1 MESKLTYGCSEHQ
14 AQTSP
19 ARVLR
24 GEVSDLI
31 IVTNQ
36 KINGVVS

>member
-1 MESKLTYGCSEHQ
+1 MEFELTYGCSEHQ

-19 ARVLR
+19 ARVPR
-24 GEVSDLI
+24 GEVSDLL

>member
-1 MESKLTYGCSEHQ
+1 MESELTYGCNKHQ

-19 ARVLR
+19 ARVPR

-31 IVTNQ
+31 IVSNK
-36 KINGVVS
+36 KINGVFS